1 MASRM
6 LRVCALMLC
15 IGLLLAGCGGRR
27 SETVKAEAELD
38 AVTVRTGSNTAFQ
51 PLTANAT
58 TDLRPGDQ
66 LDVNASGRALLRF
79 GDAVTLEVFR
89 DGDLAL
95 KTVPAR
101 GSDPVVTVLLSFGA
115 LFGRVDQAAAT
126 SRVSVQTNL
135 LEVISTGTE
144 FLVVSEAG
152 RGRDWVFGIKDNVRV
167 HSWNEPQVE
176 WSVGARQA
184 SWADPSGP
192 ANEPVTLSEE
202 RWARLL
208 VWYRNARAG
217 HAVQDVQEAIF
228 PDGMPDARGAAPDCD
243 FVLNFQDAQTDD
255 WSKFRMA
262 APTGEGYVVFTLG
275 EGKYAGAYCGGNFLL
290 PALYGATLR
299 MDFSGLQC
307 QVRQASVV
315 SFAAV
320 AATSG
325 LPDGPVEMAGF
336 GADGGQVARGQ
347 EMDTD
352 NPKLK
357 RLFALGSSQPLA
369 TAALTGSGLCLPCV
383 SFQPLD
389 SAPYDCSAVLR

>member
-6 LRVCALMLC
+6 WRVCAMMLC
-15 IGLLLAGCGGRR
+15 VGLLLAGCGGRR

-51 PLTANAT
+51 PLAASAT
-58 TDLRPGDQ
+58 TDLRTGDQ
-66 LDVNASGRALLRF
+66 LDVSASGRALLRF
-79 GDAVTLEVFR
+79 GDAITLEVFR

-95 KTVPAR
+95 KSVPAR

-152 RGRDWVFGIKDNVRV
+152 SGRDWVFGIKDNVRV

-176 WSVGARQA
+176 WSVGAGQA
-184 SWADPSGP
+184 SWTDPSGP
-192 ANEPVTLSEE
+192 AHEPVTLGEE

-208 VWYRNARAG
+208 TWYRNARAG
-217 HAVQDVQEAIF
+217 RAVQDVQEAIF
-228 PDGMPDARGAAPDCD
+228 PDGMPDARGAAPDCN

-262 APTGEGYVVFTLG
+262 APAGEGYVVFTLG
-275 EGKYAGAYCGGNFLL
+275 EGEYAGAYCGGNFPL
-290 PALYGATLR
+290 PALYGAILR

-315 SFAAV
+315 SFAAI

-336 GADGGQVARGQ
+336 GVDGGQVARGR
-347 EMDTD
+347 EVNTD

-369 TAALTGSGLCLPCV
+369 AAALTGSGLCLPCV

-389 SAPYDCSAVLR
+389 AAPYDCSAVLR